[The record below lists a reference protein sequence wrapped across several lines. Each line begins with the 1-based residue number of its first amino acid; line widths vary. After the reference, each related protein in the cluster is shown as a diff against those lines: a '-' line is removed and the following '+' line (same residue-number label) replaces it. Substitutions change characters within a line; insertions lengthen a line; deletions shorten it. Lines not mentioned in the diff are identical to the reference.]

1 MKSRIEEQNGRV
13 INRNVASSRVKK
25 DVELNKD
32 NLETELKQTL
42 SGEEKPAFTIR
53 ADENTKHK
61 DVVFVMEIAERN
73 KYNLAIATIQEQ

>member
-32 NLETELKQTL
+32 NLENESKVKK
-42 SGEEKPAFTIR
+42 EEVLMWMMR
-53 ADENTKHK
+53 
-61 DVVFVMEIAERN
+61 
-73 KYNLAIATIQEQ
+73 